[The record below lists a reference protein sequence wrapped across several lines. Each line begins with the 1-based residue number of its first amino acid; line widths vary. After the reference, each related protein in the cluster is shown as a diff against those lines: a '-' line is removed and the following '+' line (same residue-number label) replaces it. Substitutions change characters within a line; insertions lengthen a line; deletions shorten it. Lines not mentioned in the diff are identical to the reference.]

1 MPSPMDPEID
11 LSHLLEP
18 LPPPPDGPA
27 TARRAARRRRQLR
40 AVTGATTLLVG
51 ISAIA
56 LLAARGGG
64 DGSRNVHVA
73 SQPASEL
80 VRNAPQAT
88 LGAGTARVWLQQSM
102 STVAGTGSGAGAGA
116 GPAPMSPREGAI
128 DFDAERG
135 WLKGEGPSI
144 PGLAV
149 SGTETRYLGD
159 VIYERGPSFA
169 AISGSG
175 GATVHIGGAG
185 VGSAGVASG
194 TDVPPPDVASMIT
207 GSPQHV
213 TVEISPMPT
222 VLSSG
227 TTAPPTPPPGPV
239 PVPAGSAELRE
250 LVATINEA
258 GVASVSGASTP
269 GKPWMKYD
277 LKRLEAGADGAA
289 VFGVAAAADGGFPS
303 KQLRFLESI
312 GDDVQSLGNEQ
323 VRGVD
328 TRHFEGDVDLDRLA
342 GDAPWPGAPIPEMM
356 GLRTTKVGVW
366 LDADGRV
373 RRMTTSMQMP
383 THPGDP
389 SQPIVQY
396 TSTIELYDFGTEVQ
410 VEAPPDI
417 EVSDMLDVIRNR
429 PTMPP
434 PALPSPPPPPP
445 TTVKA
450 AN

>member
-1 MPSPMDPEID
+1 MPSPMDPDID
-11 LSHLLEP
+11 LSHLLVP

-27 TARRAARRRRQLR
+27 TTRRAARRRRQLR

-56 LLAARGGG
+56 LVAARGGG

-80 VRNAPQAT
+80 IRNAPQAT
-88 LGAGTARVWLQQSM
+88 LGAGTARVWLQDSM
-102 STVAGTGSGAGAGA
+102 VTVGGTGAAAGA

-128 DFDAERG
+128 DFDGERG
-135 WLKGEGPSI
+135 WLKGDGASI
-144 PGLAV
+144 PGLPV

-175 GATVHIGGAG
+175 GATVHIGRAQ
-185 VGSAGVASG
+185 VGSAGVVSG
-194 TDVPPPDVASMIT
+194 TDVPPPDVATMIT
-207 GSPQHV
+207 DQLQHA
-213 TVEISPMPT
+213 TEGISSMST

-227 TTAPPTPPPGPV
+227 TTAPPSPPPGPV
-239 PVPAGSAELRE
+239 PVPAGSVELHQRI
-250 LVATINEA
+250 ATINEA
-258 GVASVSGASTP
+258 GVASVDGVPAP

-277 LKRLEAGADGAA
+277 RKRLGDSAEPGAA
-289 VFGVAAAADGGFPS
+289 GVADSAASGFPS
-303 KQLRFLESI
+303 KQLRLLENI

-328 TRHFEGDVDLDRLA
+328 TRHFEGDVELDRVS
-342 GDAPWPGAPIPEMM
+342 GDAPWPGASIPEM
-356 GLRTTKVGVW
+356 GLRTTRVGVW

-373 RRMTTSMQMP
+373 RRMTRSVQMP
-383 THPGDP
+383 THPNDP
-389 SQPIVQY
+389 SQPTVQY
-396 TSTIELYDFGTEVQ
+396 TYTLELYDFGTEVK
-410 VEAPPDI
+410 VEAPPDS
-417 EVSDMLDVIRNR
+417 EVSDILEVIRNR

-434 PALPSPPPPPP
+434 PALPVPPPPPP
-445 TTVKA
+445 TTVA
-450 AN
+450 PAN